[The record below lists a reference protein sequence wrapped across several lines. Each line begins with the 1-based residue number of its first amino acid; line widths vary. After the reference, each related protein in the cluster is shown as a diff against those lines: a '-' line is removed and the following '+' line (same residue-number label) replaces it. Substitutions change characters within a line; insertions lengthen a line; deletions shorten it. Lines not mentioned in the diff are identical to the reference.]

1 MPIHA
6 WEQKT
11 KNVTATETKTEKKN
25 YTWVNERTCVHRSTR
40 FVIVPSAEEGDD
52 EELAQQSDVEYNRR
66 SGPRRKKRQ
75 RWRGN
80 ANGNGN
86 GILSRRRAR
95 SSASGV
101 GNYLDSEE
109 EEEQEQQ
116 EAAKGGDGGRRRGAV
131 RRGRG
136 AVGGRRRAGR
146 GGGISEVTFFT
157 HLKFSA
163 YLPDFQEMEACRH
176 FVGPLHI
183 LQVWRGGCC
192 FGVNINSNS
201 NSRFAVVLCVLCV
214 S

>member
-1 MPIHA
+1 MRTIFFFLHLG
-6 WEQKT
+6 
-11 KNVTATETKTEKKN
+11 
-25 YTWVNERTCVHRSTR
+25 ERTNVCGSTR

-80 ANGNGN
+80 GNGNGNGNGSGGGN

-101 GNYLDSEE
+101 GNYVDSEE
-109 EEEQEQQ
+109 EEEQEV
-116 EAAKGGDGGRRRGAV
+116 KGGDGGRRRGAV

-136 AVGGRRRAGR
+136 AVGGRRRAGGR

-183 LQVWRGGCC
+183 LQVRRGG
-192 FGVNINSNS
+192 
-201 NSRFAVVLCVLCV
+201 AVVVVLVGVADLLSFCVCV